1 MKLLFTKSDWEM
13 AHLPL
18 ADFVAQV
25 ADAGY
30 DATEIYFP
38 ARDDSATKIRTLH
51 AAAGL
56 QIVAHIA
63 TSGVSVEEHLS
74 SLESHFL
81 RAAEIEP
88 LLVNSHTGRDH
99 FSLEDNLRIFE
110 AGEKLVEKTGI
121 PLLHETH
128 RGRALFSIP
137 ATHAFLQAMP
147 SLRLTAD
154 FSHWVCVHES
164 NLSDQATGLAQAMA
178 ASGHIH
184 ARVGFDE
191 GPQISDPRNPAHQ
204 PWLALFTSWWKSII
218 QLRSDDGC
226 EWLTIAPEFGPAPYM
241 PLSGKSELPIGD
253 AWEINGWMMSYL
265 RSEFAPMALRE

>member
-1 MKLLFTKSDWEM
+1 MKLLFTKSDWEL

-18 ADFVAQV
+18 PDFVARV

-38 ARDDSATKIRTLH
+38 ARDDSAPKIRALH

-63 TSGVSVEEHLS
+63 TSGASVEDHLS

-81 RAAEIEP
+81 RASETEP

-99 FSLEDNLRIFE
+99 FSFEDSLRIFE
-110 AGEKLVEKTGI
+110 AGEKLVAKTGV

-128 RGRALFSIP
+128 RGRALFSAP
-137 ATHAFLQAMP
+137 ATRAFLHAMP

-164 NLSDQATGLAQAMA
+164 DLSDQAASLAEAMA
-178 ASGHIH
+178 AAEHIH
-184 ARVGFDE
+184 ARIGFDQ
-191 GPQISDPRNPAHQ
+191 GPQVSDPRNPAHQ

-218 QLRSDDGC
+218 HLRREEGRD
-226 EWLTIAPEFGPAPYM
+226 WLTIAPEFGPAPYM
-241 PLSGKSELPIGD
+241 PLSGKSALPVGD
-253 AWEINGWMMSYL
+253 AWEINCWMMSYL
-265 RSEFAPMALRE
+265 RSEFGPMAV